1 MTSKGIEQEI
11 QDKGSEAPRVTR
23 QHIEDVIVSEHYF
36 TGYDGIGG
44 EGHGQNTSQH
54 LTCFRAMNH

>member
-44 EGHGQNTSQH
+44 GWCMGKIQVST
-54 LTCFRAMNH
+54 

>member
-44 EGHGQNTSQH
+44 G
-54 LTCFRAMNH
+54 R